1 MIVFLIKTKRP
12 LLPFPDALQLAL
24 PFYIPLMLQ
33 HRYIIKLYFIHKR
46 LTALTVK
53 EKKLQQKDLVLQQ
66 GSGIAV
72 NAPGALNECVT
83 SDLVNNRRAEVK
95 AIQLFLGEKLI
106 GRWKLRLIFK
116 VAPVSEFLLPV
127 TELTVLLIGSN
138 LLLCDETSM

>member
-1 MIVFLIKTKRP
+1 MPEQNMFPFYSNNVYKARNRYAIIYTRIKARSRKMIVFLIKTKRP

-33 HRYIIKLYFIHKR
+33 HRYIMKLYFIHKR

-53 EKKLQQKDLVLQQ
+53 EKKKLQQKDLVLQQ

-72 NAPGALNECVT
+72 NAPGALNERVT

-95 AIQLFLGEKLI
+95 AIRLFFGEKLI
-106 GRWKLRLIFK
+106 GR
-116 VAPVSEFLLPV
+116 
-127 TELTVLLIGSN
+127 
-138 LLLCDETSM
+138 